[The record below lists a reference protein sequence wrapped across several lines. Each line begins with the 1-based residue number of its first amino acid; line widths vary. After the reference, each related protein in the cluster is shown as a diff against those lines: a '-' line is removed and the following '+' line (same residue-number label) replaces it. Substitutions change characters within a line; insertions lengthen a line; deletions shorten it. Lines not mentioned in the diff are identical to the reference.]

1 MEQGSEMT
9 PDTRALPPGQERIH
23 GFPRFG
29 VRLNHPPPAVPDNPV
44 IEIGGAVAEPVTVA
58 LADLAAMPRREL
70 TADLHCVA
78 GWSATDLRWEGVAYQ
93 TFHRLVVEPA
103 LPAGASVTH
112 AVFEGLDGYRSIVR
126 LDDALDDDVLLAD
139 TLDGRPL
146 DGDHGAPVRL
156 VSPNQYGFISTK
168 HLCRIEVHGT
178 EPRLRYH
185 PSPLVQAGL
194 SAVRPHRR
202 ARVWREERHRYL
214 PAWLVRPL
222 YRHTLSTIRSLRARG
237 SRSSRVAP

>member
-1 MEQGSEMT
+1 MT
-9 PDTRALPPGQERIH
+9 PDARALPPGQKRIH

-29 VRLNHPPPAVPDNPV
+29 VRLDRPPPAVSENPV
-44 IEIGGAVAEPVTVA
+44 VEIGGAVAEPFAVP

-78 GWSATDLRWEGVAYQ
+78 GWSATDLRWEGVAYE

-103 LPAGASVTH
+103 LPAGTSVTH
-112 AVFEGLDGYRSIVR
+112 AVFEGLDGYRSIVL
-126 LDDALDDDVLLAD
+126 LDDALGNDVMLAD
-139 TLDGRPL
+139 RLDGQPL

-156 VSPNQYGFISTK
+156 VSPSQYGYVSTK
-168 HLCRIEVHGT
+168 HLCRIEVHAT

-185 PSPLVQAGL
+185 PSPIVHVGLNLVK
-194 SAVRPHRR
+194 PHRR
-202 ARVWREERHRYL
+202 ARVWQEERHRYL

-222 YRHTLSTIRSLRARG
+222 YR
-237 SRSSRVAP
+237 RVMR

>member
-1 MEQGSEMT
+1 MK
-9 PDTRALPPGQERIH
+9 PDARALPPGQQRIR

-29 VRLNHPPPAVPDNPV
+29 VRLDGPPPTVSENPV
-44 IEIGGAVAEPVTVA
+44 IEIGGVLAEPLAVP

-70 TADLHCVA
+70 TADLHCVT
-78 GWSATDLRWEGVAYQ
+78 GWSATDLRWEGVAYE

-112 AVFEGLDGYRSIVR
+112 AVFEGLDGYRSIVL
-126 LDDALDDDVLLAD
+126 LDDALDNDVILAD
-139 TLDGRPL
+139 QLNGRPL

-156 VSPNQYGFISTK
+156 VSPNQYGYISTK
-168 HLCRIEVHGT
+168 HLCRIEVHAT
-178 EPRLRYH
+178 EPKQRYH
-185 PSPLVQAGL
+185 PSPLVNVVL
-194 SAVRPHRR
+194 NIVKPHRR

-222 YRHTLSTIRSLRARG
+222 YRHTISTIRFLRARG
-237 SRSSRVAP
+237 SPSSR